1 MFISLLKVSSAQV
14 LPATRVQWL
23 LWEGGHLVLLG
34 CFCVPGT
41 CESVEPGELTQFIS
55 GFKGPVLPMEM
66 CVVS

>member
-1 MFISLLKVSSAQV
+1 MASVG
-14 LPATRVQWL
+14 
-23 LWEGGHLVLLG
+23 GGHLVLLG